1 LKKHFV
7 TFASRDLQITLLRI
21 KMQAAKIGTFDFIH
35 CFTEDMLAPEFRKH
49 FSSRLWL
56 GTRGFG
62 YWCWKPQILLQTIQ
76 KAQDGDLILYCDAGC
91 EINANGGNVLQS
103 YFSDA
108 QESEDGFVV
117 FQLESKETDPY
128 RYIEERWTKEDLFAY
143 FRVSAND
150 PIRTSNQIA
159 SGIFLF
165 RVDEKSTE
173 LIREWRD
180 IYYIDF
186 DLATDKPSQTKN
198 IEKFN
203 ENRHDQSIF
212 SLLIKQ
218 RNVKIRSFCELERPS
233 NGEPETARVQAI
245 IAAQN
250 RKFTFL
256 TRKKKQIGRFSRKI
270 RRIFSKVI

>member
-1 LKKHFV
+1 
-7 TFASRDLQITLLRI
+7 
-21 KMQAAKIGTFDFIH
+21 
-35 CFTEDMLAPEFRKH
+35 
-49 FSSRLWL
+49 
-56 GTRGFG
+56 
-62 YWCWKPQILLQTIQ
+62 
-76 KAQDGDLILYCDAGC
+76 
-91 EINANGGNVLQS
+91 
-103 YFSDA
+103 
-108 QESEDGFVV
+108 
-117 FQLESKETDPY
+117 
-128 RYIEERWTKEDLFAY
+128 
-143 FRVSAND
+143 

-212 SLLIKQ
+212 SLLIKH
-218 RNVKIRSFCELERPS
+218 RNVKIRSFSELQRPW
-233 NGEPETARVQAI
+233 NGEPETARVQPI

-256 TRKKKQIGRFSRKI
+256 TRKKRQIGRFSRKI
-270 RRIFSKVI
+270 RRIFSQVL